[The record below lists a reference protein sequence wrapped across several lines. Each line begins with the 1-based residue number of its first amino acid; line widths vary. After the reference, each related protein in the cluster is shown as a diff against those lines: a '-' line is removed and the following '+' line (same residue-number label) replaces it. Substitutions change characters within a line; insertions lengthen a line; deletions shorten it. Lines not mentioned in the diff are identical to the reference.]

1 MNDIAAIASSPLW
14 IQKERGAHRSPLRI
28 VCTSRWRTASR
39 HVVHIGSCMYRAIAN
54 ERAKSWALAL
64 AMSMY
69 MQFSIRRVAA
79 CIGFAPFQFRSVLV
93 ANTSTRTIECQARNP
108 LSIIFGDFA
117 QHICKSS
124 RNTYEIC
131 QPGNVHGIA
140 LKNAVALV
148 FEKKGLETTGV
159 L

>member
-1 MNDIAAIASSPLW
+1 MSDIAAIASSPLW

-93 ANTSTRTIECQARNP
+93 ANTSTRTIECQARRKISP
-108 LSIIFGDFA
+108 PCASSTAFERVFTADLALSPVLPSFPDDG
-117 QHICKSS
+117 S
-124 RNTYEIC
+124 R
-131 QPGNVHGIA
+131 
-140 LKNAVALV
+140 
-148 FEKKGLETTGV
+148 
-159 L
+159 

>member
-1 MNDIAAIASSPLW
+1 MNDIAAIASSPLL

-108 LSIIFGDFA
+108 LPIIFGDLA
-117 QHICKSS
+117 QHICKKNC
-124 RNTYEIC
+124 RNSINFQKLPQYLRNLSTGERTWDS
-131 QPGNVHGIA
+131 P
-140 LKNAVALV
+140 
-148 FEKKGLETTGV
+148 EKCGRPSV
-159 L
+159 